1 MAGGIWTDQ
10 NKVRPGVYIRF
21 KTATASG
28 IQVGNRGVIA
38 ICEPLSWG
46 AVGKVTE
53 IDASSD
59 MASITGFDITAPE
72 NRFLREMFKGSNRT
86 SAPVKVLLYRPSASG
101 SAQATATIGNLTAT
115 AAYPG
120 ARGNDL
126 TIAISANADTEDY
139 TVTTILAGDV
149 VDIQVGA
156 EVSDLANNAWV
167 EFSGEGALSDN
178 TGVALT
184 GGADGTVAAS
194 AYSAFLSTIEAYK
207 FDILCYDGSDTD
219 VATAF
224 ITFIKRIAEENGQYA
239 QLVLANATN
248 PDSRFVINVVSGVVL
263 DDGTTL
269 TPAQVT
275 WWVSGIQAGARYNES
290 LTYASYPNA
299 VTVSPVKTNSEIV
312 AALGAGDF
320 VLNSDDGTVRVETDI
335 NSLITYT
342 SDIGKVFRK
351 NRVMRLCNQ
360 IANDI
365 YAQFSAN
372 FIGVVNNNEIGR
384 SRFKSVIVG
393 YLLSIQANQGI
404 QNFEA
409 DDVEVLPG
417 EEIDAVVINLA
428 IQPVDSIEK
437 IYLTIEVA

>member
-1 MAGGIWTDQ
+1 MAGGNWTDQ

-28 IQVGNRGVIA
+28 IQVGDRGVIA
-38 ICEPLSWG
+38 ICEPMSWG
-46 AVGKVTE
+46 PVGQVTE
-53 IDASSD
+53 ISATSD
-59 MASITGFDITAPE
+59 IASITGFDVTADE
-72 NRFLREMFKGSNRT
+72 NLFLKEIFKGSNRT

-126 TIAISANADTEDY
+126 TIAVSANADSEDF

-149 VDIQVGA
+149 VDRQIGA
-156 EVSDLANNAWV
+156 SVSDLSDNAWV
-167 EFSGEGALSDN
+167 AFTGEGALSAN

-184 GGADGTVAAS
+184 GGADGTVAS
-194 AYSAFLSTIEAYK
+194 VAYSAFLSAIEAYK
-207 FDILCYDGSDTD
+207 FDILCYDGSDSS
-219 VATAF
+219 VMSAF
-224 ITFIKRIAEENGQYA
+224 IAFIKRIAEENGQYA
-239 QLVLANATN
+239 QLVVANATA
-248 PDSRFVINVVSGVVL
+248 PDSRFVINVVSGVIL

-269 TPAQVT
+269 TPAQTT
-275 WWVSGIQAGARYNES
+275 WWVAGIQAGAKYNES
-290 LTYASYPNA
+290 LTYAAYPNA
-299 VTVSPVKTNSEIV
+299 VAVSPVKTNSEIIT
-312 AALGAGDF
+312 ALGEGAF

-372 FIGVVNNNEIGR
+372 FIGIVNNNEIGR

-404 QNFEA
+404 QNFDA